1 MAQSCLTLCDPINYS
16 TPGSLSI
23 TNSQSS
29 HPLRQWYHPAISP
42 SSPPAPNPSQHRCV
56 AMIKTIFSD
65 LTDPMTFLKLSFI
78 LGSYCCKQSRFLK
91 DYIPKFIG
99 LYVQF
104 NTIYVTSNICVNLEQ
119 STYIFYLAIAI
130 LTSMNFFKLCLREEC
145 FILGSRCQ

>member
-1 MAQSCLTLCDPINYS
+1 MCQSVSSVAQSCPTLGDPMNRS
-16 TPGSLSI
+16 TPGLPVHHQLPEFTQIHVHRVSDAI
-23 TNSQSS
+23 QPS
-29 HPLRQWYHPAISP
+29 HPLLLLL
-42 SSPPAPNPSQHRCV
+42 PNPSQHRCV

-104 NTIYVTSNICVNLEQ
+104 NTIYVTSNICINLEQ
-119 STYIFYLAIAI
+119 STYIFYL
-130 LTSMNFFKLCLREEC
+130 
-145 FILGSRCQ
+145 